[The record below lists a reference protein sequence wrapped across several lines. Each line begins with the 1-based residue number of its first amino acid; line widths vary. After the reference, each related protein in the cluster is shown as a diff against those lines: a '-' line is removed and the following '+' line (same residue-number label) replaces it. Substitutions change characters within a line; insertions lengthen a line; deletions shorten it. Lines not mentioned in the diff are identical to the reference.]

1 MLQVALILLVLVV
14 SADGSAAPSILEAAD
29 PEAPTQRRLL
39 GSGSGPACSFDTM
52 ATGTD
57 KRDQTACAD
66 IADTE
71 CKALCQFY
79 YSASVWGCFSRDP
92 PELVPM
98 QIAHRTLTIR
108 TVHMPERV
116 HV

>member
-1 MLQVALILLVLVV
+1 MLQVALTLLAVV
-14 SADGSAAPSILEAAD
+14 SADVSATPSIVAD

-108 TVHMPERV
+108 TVHRPERV